1 MKALSEPADSDLRE
15 KAAQALA
22 ADNLYSGLTTEA
34 LLQALMDRAAD
45 TEPLSLAQSDFERS
59 ALASALMDE
68 SEELSDR
75 LVEQTIRALREQR
88 LERQMRSLKAE
99 IAEAERRSDADQ
111 LSRLM
116 QQKVQIDRALA
127 GR

>member
-1 MKALSEPADSDLRE
+1 
-15 KAAQALA
+15 
-22 ADNLYSGLTTEA
+22 
-34 LLQALMDRAAD
+34 
-45 TEPLSLAQSDFERS
+45 
-59 ALASALMDE
+59 MDE

-75 LVEQTIRALREQR
+75 LVEQTVRALREQK

-99 IAEAERRSDADQ
+99 IAEAERRSDSTQ
-111 LSRLM
+111 LARLM